1 MALFYR
7 YLSEALCL
15 VLRFV
20 FGEHFFFLSCGG
32 GVRRIQG
39 LITGIGNSLG
49 RLVQSRGLLS
59 KFFFFKREKKERRRF
74 C

>member
-1 MALFYR
+1 MPGASFCVWG
-7 YLSEALCL
+7 A
-15 VLRFV
+15 
-20 FGEHFFFLSCGG
+20 FFFLSCGG

-59 KFFFFKREKKERRRF
+59 KFFFFLRERKKREGGFASCPDRKILT
-74 C
+74 